1 MKTQLAG
8 ITLFAATVA
17 AVAFYPAL
25 QSNAGTNVTD
35 PPIDHTAQIVPP
47 VDPIT
52 NERPQIE
59 VVFVLDT
66 TSSMSGFIQ
75 AAKEKIWSIATT
87 MASAQPAPEI
97 KIGLVAFRDRGDA
110 YITQVTDLSEDL
122 DSVYAKLMDFKAAG
136 GGDGPESVNEALY
149 EAVHGVSWSQ
159 GADAYKVVFL
169 VGDAS
174 PHMDYANDV
183 QYPETLKAATTK
195 GIRVNTIQSGQDANT
210 ARDWQRIASLSQ
222 GDFFNVAAD
231 GGAVAIVT
239 PFDTHIAALSRELD
253 DTRLYF
259 GNAKEKSQQ
268 QLKKDATRKL
278 HATASAATRARRAAF
293 NASKSG
299 ERNFLGKNELVD
311 AVETGRID
319 LDRMDEAE
327 LPASLQAVAP
337 QERKSVVLKAAENRS
352 ELQEKMEVLAGKRDA
367 YLADQVE
374 AEGGAEDSLD
384 HKIYSTVRRQ
394 AAAMGLTYEAAPKY

>member
-1 MKTQLAG
+1 
-8 ITLFAATVA
+8 
-17 AVAFYPAL
+17 
-25 QSNAGTNVTD
+25 
-35 PPIDHTAQIVPP
+35 
-47 VDPIT
+47 
-52 NERPQIE
+52 
-59 VVFVLDT
+59 
-66 TSSMSGFIQ
+66 
-75 AAKEKIWSIATT
+75 
-87 MASAQPAPEI
+87 
-97 KIGLVAFRDRGDA
+97 
-110 YITQVTDLSEDL
+110 
-122 DSVYAKLMDFKAAG
+122 
-136 GGDGPESVNEALY
+136 
-149 EAVHGVSWSQ
+149 
-159 GADAYKVVFL
+159 
-169 VGDAS
+169 
-174 PHMDYANDV
+174 
-183 QYPETLKAATTK
+183 
-195 GIRVNTIQSGQDANT
+195 
-210 ARDWQRIASLSQ
+210 LSQ

-259 GNAKEKSQQ
+259 GNAKEKAQQ

-337 QERKSVVLKAAENRS
+337 QERKSVVLKQAEKRN
-352 ELQEKMEVLAGKRDA
+352 ELQEQIEVLAGKRDA
-367 YLADQVE
+367 YIADEVE

-394 AAAMGLTYEAAPKY
+394 AATMGLTYEAAPKY